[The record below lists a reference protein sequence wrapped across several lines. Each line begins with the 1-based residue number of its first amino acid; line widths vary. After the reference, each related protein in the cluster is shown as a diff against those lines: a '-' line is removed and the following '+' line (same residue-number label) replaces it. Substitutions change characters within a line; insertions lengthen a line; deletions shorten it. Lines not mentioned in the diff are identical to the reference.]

1 MSIKRDMDT
10 SDAYV
15 RVMTAHAAKGL
26 EGKIVFLPDVCG
38 APGGN
43 HDGKLF
49 PVAAPNGE
57 TALAW
62 SPNKGADCAAIAQA
76 RENRRDKAAEEY
88 RRLLYVAMTRAEERL
103 IVAGH
108 RGKKDFTPESWR
120 GMIETALSP
129 ESVEEP
135 APWRKT
141 RPCCASARQ
150 RRLRRRPRP
159 KRRRRQGPQCPCRAG

>member
-1 MSIKRDMDT
+1 MDA

-49 PVAAPNGE
+49 PVTAPNGAE
-57 TALAW
+57 VLIW
-62 SPNKGADCAAIAQA
+62 SPNKDADCAAIAQA
-76 RENRRDKAAEEY
+76 RADRRGKAAEEY

-103 IVAGH
+103 TIAGH
-108 RGKKDFTPESWR
+108 RGKREVSAESWR
-120 GMIETALSP
+120 AMIEAALRDFCT
-129 ESVEEP
+129 E
-135 APWRKT
+135 APRLGAARRGFAIRPRKR
-141 RPCCASARQ
+141 RPLARQ
-150 RRLRRRPRP
+150 PRRR
-159 KRRRRQGPQCPCRAG
+159 